1 LLHFCVKITRDVI
14 DPAKNSKLRDVA
26 TAATIIDVGLVLN
39 IILIFYG
46 SCFNFSLRRNFA
58 EKVFGWLTNFTNSAG
73 IRLSYKIT
81 AAQGSIPIFPC
92 GIVKGPNGCLPA
104 TEFFCDFW

>member
-14 DPAKNSKLRDVA
+14 DPAKNSRLRDVA
-26 TAATIIDVGLVLN
+26 TAATIIDVVLN

-46 SCFNFSLRRNFA
+46 SCFNFSLRRNCA

-81 AAQGSIPIFPC
+81 ALVIKFRRGSLC
-92 GIVKGPNGCLPA
+92 KVSKVNVDLYSA
-104 TEFFCDFW
+104 